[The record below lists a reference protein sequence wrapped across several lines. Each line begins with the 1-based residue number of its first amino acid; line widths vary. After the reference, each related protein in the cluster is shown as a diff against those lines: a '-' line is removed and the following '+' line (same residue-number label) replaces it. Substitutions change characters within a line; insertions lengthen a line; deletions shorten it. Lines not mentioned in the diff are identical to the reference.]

1 MKKKLLFT
9 LTLSLLFIL
18 ALAGCGGKD
27 VPNSESDGSGAAPIP
42 PAKVETETEF
52 HKTLVPLKYREEE
65 AVEGLYHKTVYA
77 GGEAYY
83 EVQPDGESDPLR
95 VPVSETVIYGI
106 DEGENYIEKVTLKL
120 DDGTEIPQY
129 QLNVQLSGGMTYQT
143 SSYDDPAVKAEGDAG
158 PEKAPRTVDI
168 EMDGLTINS
177 PTTLTI
183 PAED

>member
-1 MKKKLLFT
+1 MKKKLLFA

-18 ALAGCGGKD
+18 ALTGCGGKD
-27 VPNSESDGSGAAPIP
+27 NSDGQTGDNDASLIP
-42 PAKVETETEF
+42 SVKVETETEF
-52 HKTLVPLKYREEE
+52 HKALTPLKYREEE
-65 AVEGLYHKTVYA
+65 TVEGLYHKTVYA
-77 GGEAYY
+77 DGEAYY
-83 EVQPDGESDPLR
+83 EVQPDGESEPLR

-143 SSYDDPAVKAEGDAG
+143 SPYEEPAVETEGDAG
-158 PEKAPRTVDI
+158 LEKAPRTVEV

>member
-18 ALAGCGGKD
+18 ALTGCGGKD
-27 VPNSESDGSGAAPIP
+27 DSAGQLGGNDASLIP
-42 PAKVETETEF
+42 PAKMETETEF
-52 HKTLVPLKYREEE
+52 HKTLTPLKYREEE
-65 AVEGLYHKTVYA
+65 TVEGLYHKTVYA
-77 GGEAYY
+77 DGEAYY
-83 EVQPDGESDPLR
+83 EVQPDGETEPLR

-129 QLNVQLSGGMTYQT
+129 QLNVQLSGGVAYQT
-143 SSYDDPAVKAEGDAG
+143 SPYDKPAVETEGDAG
-158 PEKAPRTVDI
+158 FEKAPRTADV
-168 EMDGLTINS
+168 EMDGLTVNS

-183 PAED
+183 PAEE